1 VAKLQRSK
9 KEEEQRRKKNLPK
22 LVRRRWNGGDRAD
35 GDPIS
40 PSNVR
45 ERSSTGGVEG
55 KDVERL

>member
-1 VAKLQRSK
+1 M

-22 LVRRRWNGGDRAD
+22 LGRRRRNGGERAD

-45 ERSSTGGVEG
+45 ERSSTGSVEG
-55 KDVERL
+55 EDVERRLG